1 MEQLRIIANPYG
13 LDPKGIRATARGI
26 RMTALRMTTRS
37 KLGHVGTDLSEID
50 ILSSL
55 YFSILRY
62 QRGSIDHPDRDYFI
76 LSKGHGAGGYY
87 ATLCEAGFFPRAY
100 LDTYM
105 EFDSHLPGHPTRAKT
120 PGVEFST
127 GALGHGLSV
136 AAGIALSCKRNNRT
150 NRVYVLTGDGELQE
164 GSNWEAAM
172 AISAFGLTNL
182 YWIIDRNSLQLGGG
196 TESIMPIDPLEDKL
210 RAFGFSVNHLNGN
223 DPAEIL
229 EAVTKAQESKDN
241 RPQALI
247 AHTVKGS
254 GVSFMENICA
264 WHHKIPSA
272 EECALAMGELD
283 SELTVGGSE

>member
-1 MEQLRIIANPYG
+1 MEQIRITSNPYE
-13 LDPKGIRATARGI
+13 LDSNGIRAKARRI
-26 RMTALRMTTRS
+26 RVTALRMTTRS

-62 QRGSIDHPDRDYFI
+62 QRGDIDHPDRDYFI

-136 AAGIALSCKRNNRT
+136 AAGIALACKRNGRSNQ
-150 NRVYVLTGDGELQE
+150 VFVLTGDGELQE

-210 RAFGFSVNHLNGN
+210 RAFGFTVSHMDGN
-223 DPAEIL
+223 NPAQIV
-229 EAVTKAQESKDN
+229 EALSKARQAGDN

-283 SELTVGGSE
+283 SDLAVGGSE